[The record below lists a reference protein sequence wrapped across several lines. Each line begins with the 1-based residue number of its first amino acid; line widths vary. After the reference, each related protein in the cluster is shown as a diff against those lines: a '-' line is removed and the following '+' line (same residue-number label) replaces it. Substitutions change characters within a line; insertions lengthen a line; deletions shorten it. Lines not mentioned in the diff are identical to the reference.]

1 MKEETN
7 ALFTNLETSLAINS
21 LSGPDLQELRA
32 WHVFYI
38 QHCMHKQRRANKGPE
53 GPV

>member
-38 QHCMHKQRRANKGPE
+38 QHCMHK
-53 GPV
+53 